1 MPRVWEAKLE
11 IDTQKVI
18 NNINTIRK
26 YVGENVEIMPVLKD
40 NSYGTYIQ
48 ERLDI
53 LNKTNIKIVAVA
65 IVDEGIK
72 LRESG
77 YTGDIFVLNQ
87 PLKTELDC
95 IAKYNLII
103 GIGSIEFLK
112 EIGNK
117 KASFKI
123 HIEIGTGMGRTGIR
137 PSRITEYLS
146 EAKKYPN
153 IIIDGIYTHFS
164 CSDCDAEY
172 TNSQIAS
179 FKTALKIAKEKI
191 NTLRYIH
198 CCNSAGIID
207 FPQAHY
213 NLVRPGLILHG
224 LYPAEELNTKINLEP
239 TTKLKTKISFIKEV
253 EAGTSISYGRSYI
266 TTAKTKVATVPL
278 GYADGLRR
286 VMSNKGKVVVNNTV
300 VPIIGKICMD
310 CFMIDVTSLAQVK
323 VGDDVYIWDNQNIF
337 IEDVAKIYDTIN
349 YEVLV
354 SISSRVIREFI

>member
-1 MPRVWEAKLE
+1 MNRVWEAKLE
-11 IDTQKVI
+11 IDINKVI
-18 NNINTIRK
+18 NNINTIK
-26 YVGENVEIMPVLKD
+26 NYIGKNVDIMPVLKD
-40 NSYGTYIQ
+40 NAYGTHIQ

-65 IVDEGIK
+65 IVDEGVK
-72 LRESG
+72 LRTSG

-87 PLKTELDC
+87 PLQQELDS
-95 IAKYNLII
+95 IANYNLIV
-103 GIGSIEFLK
+103 GIGSIDFLK

-117 KASFKI
+117 PNNYKI

-137 PSRITEYLS
+137 PSRINEYLEEVS
-146 EAKKYPN
+146 KYPN
-153 IIIDGIYTHFS
+153 IVIDGIYTHFS
-164 CSDCDAEY
+164 CSDCDADY
-172 TNSQIAS
+172 TNAQIQS
-179 FKTALKIAKEKI
+179 FETALQVVKEKVS
-191 NTLRYIH
+191 TLRYIH

-207 FPQAHY
+207 FPHAHY

-224 LYPAEELNTKINLEP
+224 LYPTPELEQKIQLEP

-266 TTAKTKVATVPL
+266 TTTKTKVATVPL

-286 VMSNKGKVVVNNTV
+286 AMSNRGKVVVNGKI

-310 CFMIDVTSLAQVK
+310 CFMIDVTSLPEVS
-323 VGDDVYIWDNQNIF
+323 VGDDVYIWDNENIF
-337 IEDVAKIYDTIN
+337 IEDVAEIYDTIN

-354 SISSRVIREFI
+354 SISPRVIRDFK